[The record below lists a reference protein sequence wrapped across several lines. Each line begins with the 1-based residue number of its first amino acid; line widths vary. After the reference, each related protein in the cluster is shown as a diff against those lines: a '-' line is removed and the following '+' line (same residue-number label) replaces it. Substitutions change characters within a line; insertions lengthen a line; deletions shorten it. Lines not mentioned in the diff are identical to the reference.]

1 MAVHLVVPGDVFDNV
16 IFCVVLFSYEMS
28 WMRSGTDLSQF
39 LRIFL
44 PTFALD
50 QYFSIFW
57 ALFDTNQAA

>member
-1 MAVHLVVPGDVFDNV
+1 
-16 IFCVVLFSYEMS
+16 
-28 WMRSGTDLSQF
+28 MRSGTELSQF

-57 ALFDTNQAA
+57 ALIDTNQAALFNLRNYSTRSSGFRHQKCQSQS